1 MSAGRWVVLILLS
14 VLTLVDYFGPVVLSF
29 LLTVILVVVTIG
41 FLVHMLIDLDDRII
55 IGGSCG

>member
-14 VLTLVDYFGPVVLSF
+14 VLTLVDYFGPAVLSF

>member
-14 VLTLVDYFGPVVLSF
+14 VIALVDYFGPVVLSF
-29 LLTVILVVVTIG
+29 LITVVTIITIIM
-41 FLVHMLIDLDDRII
+41 FLVHMLMDLDDRII

>member
-14 VLTLVDYFGPVVLSF
+14 VLTLVDYFGSAVLSF
-29 LLTVILVVVTIG
+29 LITVGTIITIIG
-41 FLVHMLIDLDDRII
+41 FLVNILMDLDDRII

>member
-14 VLTLVDYFGPVVLSF
+14 VLTLVDYFGPAVLSF
-29 LLTVILVVVTIG
+29 LITVGMIITIIG